1 VPHGLRDGIH
11 RRSRF
16 RGHLGTS
23 VGLRPTSD
31 YMLPLRRL
39 AILFCVVA
47 CDVEATDDD
56 VVEPSL
62 QGKGD
67 ELGGVDDGGALMFG
81 GEASGEFTRDFQFF
95 AYTFEARSG
104 AVVTTEV
111 TQKGSSAGLD
121 TTLFVYALDDDAQP
135 RRLVLDDDDGFGA
148 LSRIDRFRLFG
159 AGRYA
164 IVVGTKSA
172 AGRGRF
178 RVTLACDGDDCE
190 PEAPV
195 DTPCPK
201 ALRDGIAT
209 CLHEVSANFEFE
221 SRFDELVGDS
231 CGTRSEIEAL
241 RDQQCADA
249 AAPFCGDDEAVAAC
263 ESFVATAYP
272 SPDRVAPLLAE
283 VDEPTVRALV
293 DASNAAEACSDLGE
307 DASCQFSGAVLR
319 YDPAQ
324 TIALEELLAHARTR
338 LDGGPGVAAQQDL
351 PEGSATFDQ
360 FLEFFGTNAEGE
372 ALLDALRLDI
382 DTARIATAFGEFQS
396 TGADCQADLV
406 VVQFPTEGLVLD
418 FSVLTCSG

>member
-1 VPHGLRDGIH
+1 VPPGLRGGID
-11 RRSRF
+11 RRSRSH
-16 RGHLGTS
+16 GHLGTL
-23 VGLRPTSD
+23 VGLGLTSEH
-31 YMLPLRRL
+31 MLAPRRL
-39 AILFCVVA
+39 AILLYIGA
-47 CDVEATDDD
+47 CDVEAVDDD
-56 VVEPSL
+56 LVEPTL

-67 ELGGVDDGGALMFG
+67 ELGGVEDGGSLTFG
-81 GEASGEFTRDFQFF
+81 GEAIGEFTRDFQFF

-104 AVVTTEV
+104 AVVTTEI

-121 TTLFVYALDDDAQP
+121 TTLFVYALDDDAEP
-135 RRLVLDDDDGFGA
+135 RRLVVDDDDGFGA

-159 AGRYA
+159 PGRYA

-172 AGRGRF
+172 SGRGRF
-178 RVTLACDGDDCE
+178 RLTLACDGDDCS

-201 ALRDGIAT
+201 AMRDGIAT

-231 CGTRSEIEAL
+231 CGTRSEIETL

-249 AAPFCGDDEAVAAC
+249 PAPFCANDEAVAAC
-263 ESFVATAYP
+263 ESFVASAYP

-283 VDEPTVRALV
+283 VDEPAVQALV
-293 DASNAAEACSDLGE
+293 DASNAAEVCSDLGE
-307 DASCQFSGAVLR
+307 DASCRFSGAVLR

-338 LDGGPGVAAQQDL
+338 LDDGPGVAAQQDL

-360 FLEFFGTNAEGE
+360 FLGFFGTTAEGE
-372 ALLDALRLDI
+372 AVLEALRLDVAN
-382 DTARIATAFGEFQS
+382 ARIATAFGEFQFS
-396 TGADCQADLV
+396 GADCQADLV
-406 VVQFPTEGLVLD
+406 VVQFEDAGLVLD